1 MFLRGAYPDSPL
13 HDIIL
18 DALLTHDVDLSGY
31 LRRFLPMIRGSW
43 DIKRAWVLTQAHT
56 GLARIRFEG
65 RGTQATYVA
74 RTITTA
80 IVLSRA

>member
-31 LRRFLPMIRGSW
+31 LRRFLPMIRG
-43 DIKRAWVLTQAHT
+43 
-56 GLARIRFEG
+56 
-65 RGTQATYVA
+65 
-74 RTITTA
+74 
-80 IVLSRA
+80 